1 MIDASMSG
9 KTRVI
14 LMDTSQREVMSCYFE
29 FVEKLKRIAGARFEH
44 TEYLNSDHYPEGL
57 YVWVDHA
64 AGADDDE
71 THSLEAHRKY
81 SIQKAD

>member
-9 KTRVI
+9 KTRAI
-14 LMDTSQREVMSCYFE
+14 FMDTSHSEVMRCYFE
-29 FVEKLKRIAGARFEH
+29 FVEKLRQISGARFDY

-64 AGADDDE
+64 NGDDDE

-81 SIQKAD
+81 LIQPAG